1 MKSLLQTLYPGCHMS
16 HQGTSI
22 TWHLPARDGTIPDA
36 DSFVGDLF
44 SIERVKKVIKKKP
57 TTYVKV
63 EIPDCFAGK
72 LMSVGLS
79 VR

>member
-1 MKSLLQTLYPGCHMS
+1 MS
-16 HQGTSI
+16 HEGKSI
-22 TWHLPARDGTIPDA
+22 TWNLPEQNGNIPDA
-36 DSFVGDLF
+36 NSFVGDLF
-44 SIERVKKVIKKKP
+44 SIERVKKVTKKKP

>member
-1 MKSLLQTLYPGCHMS
+1 MKSLLQTRYPGCHMS

-22 TWHLPARDGTIPDA
+22 TWNLPEQDGNIPDA
-36 DSFVGDLF
+36 NSFVGDLF
-44 SIERVKKVIKKKP
+44 SIERVKNVTEENP
-57 TTYVKV
+57 TTDVKV
-63 EIPDCFAGK
+63 KIADCFAGK